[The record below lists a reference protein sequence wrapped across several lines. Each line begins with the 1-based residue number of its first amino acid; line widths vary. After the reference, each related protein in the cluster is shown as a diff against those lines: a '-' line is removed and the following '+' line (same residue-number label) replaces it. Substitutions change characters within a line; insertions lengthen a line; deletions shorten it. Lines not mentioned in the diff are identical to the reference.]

1 MPLDRRD
8 LDIMDTRLVKKEW
21 VEEHPVDAIV
31 QLVKHVRKDHR
42 AIGDL
47 EIMGEQIDEHFKTV
61 GKYSTG
67 LGESLN
73 EQGDIVDAH
82 AGQIDTLE
90 KQLKA
95 LTKTLLEQSKQIKKL
110 QGSRPSSKSKSK
122 SKPKSKSKSRS
133 MAHKMDPDIDPIPED
148 DVP

>member
-21 VEEHPVDAIV
+21 VEKHPVDAIV
-31 QLVKHVRKDHR
+31 QLVKNVRKGNR
-42 AIGDL
+42 AMLGAVASL
-47 EIMGEQIDEHFKTV
+47 PSTIMESARFTSMQNFSNE
-61 GKYSTG
+61 
-67 LGESLN
+67 LGEMLN
-73 EQGDIVDAH
+73 EQGDIVDEH
-82 AGQIDTLE
+82 IGQIDTLE

-122 SKPKSKSKSRS
+122 SRSKSKSKSRS
-133 MAHKMDPDIDPIPED
+133 KSRSKSKSKSN
-148 DVP
+148 